1 MLANPVL
8 LEVLLCSSGLGAL
21 RLGWRRP
28 GAGSTLSVV
37 VGWLLLAVAIYVAV
51 SYWGVEFGISYALAG
66 ISVLAL
72 VLVGLNCETR
82 PAKREKPVS
91 NPDATPSLHK
101 WLTCL
106 SAGPLAGIASCQ
118 VTLMAVY
125 FLPGSEINRMAAAAV
140 LFPVLWGI
148 AAYISCLIGR
158 PGRQA
163 LALSLVTIATSLI
176 LYIPEA

>member
-1 MLANPVL
+1 MLENPVL
-8 LEVLLCSSGLGAL
+8 LEVLLCSFGLGAL
-21 RLGWRRP
+21 RLGWRRSGTGP
-28 GAGSTLSVV
+28 TLSVV

-51 SYWGVEFGISYALAG
+51 SNWGAEFGISYALAG
-66 ISVLAL
+66 ISLLAL
-72 VLVGLNCETR
+72 LLVGLNCEIR
-82 PAKREKPVS
+82 PAKRDRAVS
-91 NPDATPSLHK
+91 NPAGTTSLHK

-118 VTLMAVY
+118 ITLVAVY
-125 FLPGSEINRMAAAAV
+125 FFPGSEMNRMAAAAV

-148 AAYISCLIGR
+148 AAYISCLMGR

-163 LALSLVTIATSLI
+163 VALSLVTIATSLI